1 MLDYLACAVCS
12 HVHMD
17 VYHRLGAE
25 LEHVPVLSFDN
36 DLILIKGHGR
46 LDQYVP
52 ASYIAD
58 QDGVG
63 RTASPKGCS
72 QLLANRLMLVLKSNI
87 HSRDG
92 MYGIYGI
99 YQ

>member
-1 MLDYLACAVCS
+1 MLGSAT
-12 HVHMD
+12 
-17 VYHRLGAE
+17 
-25 LEHVPVLSFDN
+25 
-36 DLILIKGHGR
+36 
-46 LDQYVP
+46 
-52 ASYIAD
+52 
-58 QDGVG
+58 GVG
-63 RTASPKGCS
+63 STASPKGCS